1 MRALLYADTFPRL
14 VRDWREDPGKWLSRL
29 VFLLGPWVCLWMVE
43 LLNENDVFD
52 DLAAW
57 QVLMNMVFYYFL
69 FAALRLILGR
79 NRRAAALGT
88 VLSFAFGL
96 VNHYVLRFRGRIL
109 FPADITGWRT
119 AANVAGGFD
128 YSADQYITQAAV
140 LFTAYLFLVFFCVPQ
155 RRRKKV
161 KLPAALLLWA
171 VMGGYCYAFFCTG
184 MLPALDI
191 YTQQWVTQRNGF
203 LLNFSIALRYSS
215 VDRPENYSKDLVLEL
230 MEEYP
235 GVPAAQ
241 GEQPVN
247 IVVIMNES
255 FGDLTIF
262 DALNASEDPT
272 PFLHSMEE
280 NTIKGW
286 MYSSVT
292 GGGTATIEFEYL
304 TGFTS
309 LFQPPHTVAY
319 QLYVEEGM
327 PSLAALAGSQGYAT
341 TAFHPYKSSGW
352 NRVLAYQYLSFDRQM
367 YEEDVTDP
375 YMIRSYISD
384 RSDYEMICRSTEEED
399 FSFFFNVTMQNHSGY
414 AQGWYNLPKAIQL
427 PGNLKAA
434 DYSAEQ
440 FLDLMRESD
449 KALEELIGYYSQCE
463 EPTLVVFFGDHQPP
477 LANAFYEE
485 LYGKKLS
492 ERTTEE
498 VMQQYAVPFFLW
510 ANYDI
515 EERQDVVISPN
526 FLGVLTAQTAG
537 LPLTGYM
544 EFLSELYEVLPAI
557 TPVGFVTADGEF
569 LSRTELSEEEQEWLW
584 RYPTIAAWWPCLT
597 RPGPCTVWIRKKPP
611 GFQSGRFFMLCL
623 IWEGGSGGR
632 CRPAASGSRRRP
644 AAPPAACLRCPA
656 RPRRW

>member
-1 MRALLYADTFPRL
+1 MRVLQYNDTLSRL
-14 VRDWREDPGKWLSRL
+14 MRDWRENPSRWACRL
-29 VFLLGPWVCLWMVE
+29 VFLLGPWACLWMVE
-43 LLNENDVFD
+43 ILNENNVFE

-57 QVLMNMVFYYFL
+57 QVLMNMIFYYSI

-88 VLSFAFGL
+88 ALCFLFGL
-96 VNHYVLRFRGRIL
+96 VNHYILRFRGRIL
-109 FPADITGWRT
+109 FPADIPGWRT
-119 AANVAGGFD
+119 AANVADGFD
-128 YSADQYITQAAV
+128 YSIDVYITHAAILLV
-140 LFTAYLFLVFFCVPQ
+140 AYLALVFFCVPQ
-155 RRRKKV
+155 RKRA
-161 KLPAALLLWA
+161 KLPLPASLVLWA

-184 MLPALDI
+184 MLPALGI

-215 VDRPENYSKDLVLEL
+215 VDKPEDYSKELVLEL

-352 NRVLAYQYLSFDRQM
+352 NRVLAYQYLDFDRQL
-367 YEEDVTDP
+367 YEEDVP
-375 YMIRSYISD
+375 SPHIIRSYISD
-384 RSDYEMICRSTEEED
+384 KSDYEMIYKSTETEER
-399 FSFFFNVTMQNHSGY
+399 SFFFNVTMQNHSGY
-414 AQGWYNLPKAIQL
+414 AQGWYHLPRHIQL
-427 PGNLKAA
+427 PNNLKAA
-434 DYSAEQ
+434 DQTAEQ
-440 FLDLMRESD
+440 FLDLMKESD
-449 KALEELIGYYSQCE
+449 LALEELITYYSQCE

-477 LANAFYEE
+477 LTNAFYEE

-498 VMQQYAVPFFLW
+498 VLRQYAVPFFIW

-544 EFLSELYEVLPAI
+544 EFLADLYEVMPAI
-557 TPVGFVTADGEF
+557 TPVGFVTADGQFLAKSE
-569 LSRTELSEEEQEWLW
+569 LSREQQEWLW
-584 RYPTIAAWWPCLT
+584 KYEVLNYCGMVDL
-597 RPGPCTVWIRKKPP
+597 
-611 GFQSGRFFMLCL
+611 FD
-623 IWEGGSGGR
+623 E
-632 CRPAASGSRRRP
+632 
-644 AAPPAACLRCPA
+644 A
-656 RPRRW
+656 RPMFCIDD

>member
-1 MRALLYADTFPRL
+1 MTALNKRLRRLPR
-14 VRDWREDPGKWLSRL
+14 EMGENPEKWASRL
-29 VFLLGPWVCLWMVE
+29 VFLLGPWACLWMVE
-43 LLNENDVFD
+43 ILNENDIFQ
-52 DLAAW
+52 DLDSW
-57 QVLMNMVFYYFL
+57 QVAMNMVFYYSIFI
-69 FAALRLILGR
+69 ALRLILGR

-88 VLSFAFGL
+88 ALCFLFGL
-96 VNHYVLRFRGRIL
+96 VNHYILRFRGRIL
-109 FPADITGWRT
+109 FPADIPGWRT
-119 AANVAGGFD
+119 AANVADGFD
-128 YSADQYITQAAV
+128 YSIDVYITHAAILLV
-140 LFTAYLFLVFFCVPQ
+140 AYLALVLFCVPQ
-155 RRRKKV
+155 RRRAKIP
-161 KLPAALLLWA
+161 LPASLVLWA

-215 VDRPENYSKDLVLEL
+215 VDKPRNYSKDVVLEL
-230 MEEYP
+230 MEDYP
-235 GVPAAQ
+235 GVPADP
-241 GEQPVN
+241 EKKPVN

-262 DALNASEDPT
+262 DGLNPSEDPT

-327 PSLAALAGSQGYAT
+327 PSLAALAGSQGYKT

-352 NRVLAYQYLSFDRQM
+352 NRVIAYDYLDFDRQM
-367 YEEDVTDP
+367 YEEDVPNP
-375 YMIRSYISD
+375 YIIRSYISD
-384 RSDYEMICRSTEEED
+384 KSDYEMIYQSTEAED
-399 FSFFFNVTMQNHSGY
+399 TSFFFNVTMQNHSGY
-414 AQGWYNLPKAIQL
+414 AQGWYHLPRHIQL
-427 PGNLKAA
+427 PNNLKAA
-434 DYSAEQ
+434 DQTAEQ
-440 FLDLMRESD
+440 FLDLMKESD
-449 KALEELIGYYSQCE
+449 LALEELITYYSQCE

-477 LANAFYEE
+477 LTNAFYEE

-498 VMQQYAVPFFLW
+498 VLRQYAVPFFIW

-544 EFLSELYEVLPAI
+544 EFLADLYEVMPAI
-557 TPVGFVTADGEF
+557 TPVGFVTPGGQFLAKSE
-569 LSRTELSEEEQEWLW
+569 LSREQQEWLW
-584 RYPTIAAWWPCLT
+584 KYEVLNYCGMVDL
-597 RPGPCTVWIRKKPP
+597 
-611 GFQSGRFFMLCL
+611 FD
-623 IWEGGSGGR
+623 E
-632 CRPAASGSRRRP
+632 
-644 AAPPAACLRCPA
+644 A
-656 RPRRW
+656 RPMFCIDG